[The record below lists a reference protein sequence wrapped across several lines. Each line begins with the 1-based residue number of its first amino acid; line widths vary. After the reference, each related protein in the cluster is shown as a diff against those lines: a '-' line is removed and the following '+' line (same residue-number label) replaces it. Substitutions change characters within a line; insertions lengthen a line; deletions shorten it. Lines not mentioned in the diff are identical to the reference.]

1 MPTIMP
7 QSELLRR
14 AFAYVNDARKDH
26 PETSLHQ
33 HIDDA
38 AMRFN
43 LSPVDAESLC
53 RLFEKASGTA
63 GNSTDG

>member
-1 MPTIMP
+1 MSTIMP

-14 AFAYVNDARKDH
+14 AVAYVNDARKDH
-26 PETSLHQ
+26 PEKSLYT

-43 LSPVDAESLC
+43 LSPLDAASLQQ
-53 RLFEKASGTA
+53 LFEQPNDTA
-63 GNSTDG
+63 KSATN